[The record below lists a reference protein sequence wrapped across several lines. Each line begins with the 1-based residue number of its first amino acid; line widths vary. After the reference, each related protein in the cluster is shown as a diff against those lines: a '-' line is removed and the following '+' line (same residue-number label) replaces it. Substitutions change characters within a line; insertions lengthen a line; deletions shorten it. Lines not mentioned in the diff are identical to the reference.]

1 MAKKR
6 TKVGF
11 VGLGLMGTPMA
22 ECLLKAGYP
31 LTVWNRT
38 PGKMEPLAAA
48 GAKKAVSPEAAAK
61 GADFVVVMVAD
72 DGALDNVLFD
82 EEGLSRG
89 MKRSSL
95 LINCSTTSPAMS
107 WRAATAL
114 RSLKVHYLEAP
125 VMWGVSAA
133 HEGKLQVLVGG
144 SRDDFD
150 RAKPILEA
158 FGKDIHYVGEVGK
171 GATMRIACS
180 VMVAAMMQ
188 TFAEAFVLARKT
200 GVPFETMMEILH
212 AGPIESPLYR
222 FAEQTIVNAGG
233 RPNFYLKHMVKDLN
247 LATDLARQLDVP
259 LPLASQVRQMLT
271 IVKNLGKGNDDFSS
285 ILEVMAA
292 WSGVA
297 LRG

>member
-22 ECLLKAGYP
+22 ECLLKAGYL

-48 GAKKAVSPEAAAK
+48 GAKKAVSPAAVAK

-125 VMWGVSAA
+125 VMWSVSAA
-133 HEGKLQVLVGG
+133 QEGKLQVLVGG
-144 SRDDFD
+144 SRNDFA
-150 RAKPILEA
+150 RAKPILDA
-158 FGKDIHYVGEVGK
+158 LGTVHYVGEVGK

-188 TFAEAFVLARKT
+188 TFAEAFVLARKA

-212 AGPIESPLYR
+212 AGPVESPLYR
-222 FAEQTIVNAGG
+222 IAEQTIVNAGG

-259 LPLASQVRQMLT
+259 LPLASQVRQMFT

-285 ILEVMAA
+285 VLEVMAA